1 MGGFGAS
8 LCLWSLPTDCEYS
21 TLEEPRTCRT
31 VGPAVQAGHV
41 DGGRAAHV
49 QDSPFRRTKKGSEA
63 SEKPRARAG
72 QAKPRPEKYQDE
84 GSPAHGQNAA
94 WAQRGVSA

>member
-8 LCLWSLPTDCEYS
+8 LCLWSMQTDCEYS

-31 VGPAVQAGHV
+31 DKYTRSSSMPGF
-41 DGGRAAHV
+41 GRAAHV
-49 QDSPFRRTKKGSEA
+49 QDRSNALENELQGHK
-63 SEKPRARAG
+63 
-72 QAKPRPEKYQDE
+72 

-94 WAQRGVSA
+94 WAQ